1 MLRTRIT
8 KLFGIEY
15 PIMSA
20 PMSGHA
26 SADLAVAVSEAGGL
40 GSFGAIDER
49 GPDWVREQIRAIRSR
64 SERPFCVGFITP
76 FIQFL
81 PDCFEVTIE
90 ERVPAIALSFADP
103 QPWLGRAKEAG
114 ARTLCQVQS
123 MKGATQAVEGGAD
136 VIVAQ
141 GTEAGGHTG
150 SMTLLPLLTRIAERY
165 PETPLMA
172 AGGIATGRALA
183 AVLSAGADGAWVG
196 TAFLAT
202 HEATD
207 VPDVYKQRILESD
220 GEDTM
225 FTRVYDLVD
234 GLPWPEE
241 IGARVYANRFA
252 REWHGRDAEIVE
264 RREELRRE
272 TSEAYQRDVEAAAV
286 YMGQSAGDVIA
297 IRPAAEVLRDIC
309 DSAERILAAR

>member
-1 MLRTRIT
+1 MLKTRVT
-8 KLFGIEY
+8 ELFGIQY

-40 GSFGAIDER
+40 GSFGAIDQR
-49 GPDWVREQIRAIRSR
+49 GPDWVREEIGAIRSR
-64 SERPFCVGFITP
+64 TERPFCVGFITP
-76 FIQFL
+76 FIPMLAASF
-81 PDCFEVTIE
+81 DIAIE

-103 QPWLGRAKEAG
+103 QPWLGRAKESG
-114 ARTLCQVQS
+114 ALTLCQVQT
-123 MKGATQAVEGGAD
+123 MEGAEQAVTGGAD

-141 GTEAGGHTG
+141 GNEAGGHTG

-165 PETPLMA
+165 PDTPLMA

-183 AVLSAGADGAWVG
+183 AVLSAGADGAWTG

-202 HEATD
+202 PEATE
-207 VPDVYKQRILESD
+207 VADVYKQRIVESD

-234 GLPWPEE
+234 GLPWPET

-264 RREELRRE
+264 RREELQQQA
-272 TSEAYQRDVEAAAV
+272 SAAYQKDVEVAAV
-286 YMGQSAGDVIA
+286 YMGQSAGDVTA
-297 IRPAAEVLRDIC
+297 IRPAADVLRGIC
-309 DSAERILAAR
+309 DDAERMLKR